1 MGVKLRERKGIGWYV
16 LTDWKGQRKSKFF
29 GKNKALAKEFRDKL
43 EAKLMLGMIGVAG
56 KAGTKVE
63 DYVKTWLDRIQCTR
77 KYSTYDD
84 YVKMMNRDILPAFHG
99 LDLGDITRERVKT
112 LAFEALKRG
121 QAPKTVQNLIRCLSS
136 MLSHAVEDELIPA
149 NAALKPGKFLP
160 RISKRSNINVLTRE
174 EVALFL
180 AKVRQK
186 APPYFPLFLCAL
198 RTGLRQGELVALQWG
213 DIDFHGR
220 FIEVQRNFTR
230 GRFATP
236 KGGESRRVDMSLEL
250 TQVLRDLL
258 EDRRLE
264 ASAKGQTEIQPWVFL
279 SATGGL
285 VNHNYLRGR
294 IFHGLLQA
302 AELRRIRFHD
312 LRHTFASLLLQQG
325 ESLIY
330 VKEQMGHSSIQLTVD
345 LYGHLIPGGNKQA
358 VDRLDQ
364 PVNVVAA
371 PQPSATQTQQTQ
383 YVWTPRAA
391 KPSELP
397 EDTGKKFGVSDG
409 FRTRDLRIHNP
420 AL

>member
-1 MGVKLRERKGIGWYV
+1 
-16 LTDWKGQRKSKFF
+16 
-29 GKNKALAKEFRDKL
+29 
-43 EAKLMLGMIGVAG
+43 
-56 KAGTKVE
+56 
-63 DYVKTWLDRIQCTR
+63 
-77 KYSTYDD
+77 
-84 YVKMMNRDILPAFHG
+84 
-99 LDLGDITRERVKT
+99 
-112 LAFEALKRG
+112 LAFEALKKG

-136 MLSHAVEDELIPA
+136 MLGHAVEDELISV
-149 NAALKPGKFLP
+149 NVALKPGKFLP
-160 RISKRSNINVLTRE
+160 RISKRSNVNPLTRE

-180 AKVRQK
+180 AKVHER
-186 APPYFPLFLCAL
+186 APLYFPLFLCAL
-198 RTGLRQGELVALQWG
+198 RTGLRQGELIALQWG

-220 FIEVQRNFTR
+220 FIEVQRNYTR

-258 EDRRLE
+258 TDRQLE
-264 ASAKGQTEIQPWVFL
+264 ASAKGQPDIQPWVFI
-279 SATGGL
+279 SSTGGL
-285 VNHNYLRGR
+285 VNHNYLRSG
-294 IFHGLLQA
+294 IFHGLLRA

-371 PQPSATQTQQTQ
+371 PQPSATQAQPAR
-383 YVWTPRAA
+383 YVWTPRAS
-391 KPSELP
+391 KPSELL
-397 EDTGKKFGVSDG
+397 EDTGSVFGVSDG